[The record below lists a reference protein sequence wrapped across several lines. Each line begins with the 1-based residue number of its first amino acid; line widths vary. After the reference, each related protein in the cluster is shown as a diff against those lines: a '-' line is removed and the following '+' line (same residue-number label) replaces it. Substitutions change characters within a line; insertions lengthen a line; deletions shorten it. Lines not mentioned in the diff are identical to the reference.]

1 MGATVATRPDSTL
14 RSASDNGRYPELC
27 MQAATDDAVFATF
40 RRHPV
45 YCEILE
51 HVTPAYGNF
60 YFNWL
65 NQRGAFTMPE
75 IIDAIRALNGPGDP
89 VLTEFPLLG
98 ACSPTA
104 LRYAKV
110 TVELL
115 LLFKGQRFDRIA
127 EIGAGFGG
135 QMLMLDRL
143 VKPIRYD
150 IFDLPQANQIINR
163 FVATHAPNVDY
174 RTHDIALFDEAEPVF
189 DLVISNYAFSE
200 LPLALQIP
208 YIKKVIARSRHG
220 YMAMNSGVEG
230 YITFTDADGA
240 VHRVRN
246 LAQHELLAMLPG
258 ARVIADEPNS
268 HADMYIIYW

>member
-1 MGATVATRPDSTL
+1 MNIAPPPVLTVTQ
-14 RSASDNGRYPELC
+14 RSASDNDRYPQLC
-27 MQAATDDAVFATF
+27 QQAATDDAVFAAF

-51 HVTPAYGNF
+51 HVTPAYGNL

-65 NQRGAFTMPE
+65 NQRGAFAMPE
-75 IIDAIRALNGPGDP
+75 IIEAIRALNGPGDP
-89 VLTEFPLLG
+89 QLTEFPLLG

-104 LRYAKV
+104 LRYAKM

-115 LLFKGQRFDRIA
+115 LLFRGQRFDRIA
-127 EIGAGFGG
+127 EIGAGYGG

-143 VKPIRYD
+143 LAPARYD
-150 IFDLPQANQIINR
+150 LFDLPAVNRLIER
-163 FVATHAPNVDY
+163 FVATHTPHTEY
-174 RTHDIALFDEAEPVF
+174 KTHDIATFNQPVAVF

-208 YIKKVIARSRHG
+208 YVEKVISRARHG

-230 YITFTDADGA
+230 YTTFTDANGA
-240 VHRVRN
+240 TVKARN
-246 LAQHELLAMLPG
+246 LSQRELLAMLPN
-258 ARVIADEPNS
+258 ARIMADEPNS
-268 HADMYIIYW
+268 HADMYLIYW